1 MNRFRGLE
9 SGCELAE
16 GFVRHCQ
23 SPMAAVP
30 GL

>member
-1 MNRFRGLE
+1 MNRFRGME

-23 SPMAAVP
+23 NLTSSVP
-30 GL
+30 ER